1 MKPLIPLAIFI
12 FILTVSSCTTAPN
25 FRIDATT
32 QGIQIGDT
40 LILAHYSLNIFSEI
54 QFYRLSLYISYL

>member
-40 LILAHYSLNIFSEI
+40 LILTHHL
-54 QFYRLSLYISYL
+54 LPD

>member
-25 FRIDATT
+25 FRIDGTT

-40 LILAHYSLNIFSEI
+40 LILTHHLLPDWKERRAL
-54 QFYRLSLYISYL
+54 LK